1 MGGICKRLLPACVV
15 MDSREKDKESL
26 IRLLVDTL
34 DRVHTIGNKQQLLDD
49 VLERERFTSTCL
61 GFGCAV
67 PHTHT
72 TALESTL
79 IAAARLDP
87 PLEADT
93 PDGEPISLMFLMV
106 GPVNNAGLHIRL
118 LSKLARLLHESGFR
132 QQLRQAKT
140 SEEFHRLVCEKD
152 E

>member
-1 MGGICKRLLPACVV
+1 MGGICKRLSQDCVV
-15 MDSREKDKESL
+15 MDPQGQDKETL

-34 DRVHTIGNKQQLLDD
+34 DRVHAIDNRQQLLED
-49 VLERERFTSTCL
+49 VLEREHFTSTCL
-61 GFGCAV
+61 GSGCAI
-67 PHTHT
+67 PHAHSN
-72 TALESTL
+72 ALERTL

-87 PLEADT
+87 PLKTDT

-106 GPVNNAGLHIRL
+106 GPVTNAGLHIRL
-118 LSKLARLLHESGFR
+118 LSKLARLLHDDAFR

-140 SEEFHRLVCEKD
+140 ADEFHRLVCEKD

>member
-1 MGGICKRLLPACVV
+1 MGGICRRLIPDCVV
-15 MDSREKDKESL
+15 MDSQVMDKESL

-34 DRVHTIGNKQQLLDD
+34 DRVHSIDNKQQLLDD
-49 VLERERFTSTCL
+49 VLEREHFTSTCL
-61 GFGCAV
+61 GSGCAI
-67 PHTHT
+67 PHTHST
-72 TALESTL
+72 VLDRTL

-106 GPVNNAGLHIRL
+106 GPVTNAGLHIRL
-118 LSKLARLLHESGFR
+118 LSKLARLLHEGEFR

-140 SEEFHRLVCEKD
+140 AGEFHRLICDKD